1 MSYTGVYDKTIYYN
15 PVSKYCVISVKTND
29 QTVPQKARS
38 AFQHRDRLI
47 RFTAVGYELP
57 QTDRVS
63 MILDGEWQDGKY
75 GQQLQVESFE
85 EIVPQTRDGVRG
97 YLSSRLIKGVGEKT
111 ADLIVERFGADALRI
126 LEKEPERLLEIRG
139 ITPSKLEEIKASYD
153 ESRCLRGLM
162 ILLSPFNVTPATAT
176 KIYEH
181 FGAKSVD
188 ILQKNPFELCQ
199 ISGFG
204 FKRVD
209 AIVRKGNCKLN
220 DPMRIHGAIYAALDT
235 GRNENGHLY
244 LELETL
250 IKESSRLLNDRLAN
264 DQVRVTNEEIVA
276 VLEDMVLKGEVVSN
290 KNRVYQTTAFVQ
302 EDETAVNISKMLAAP
317 PDAVDITSILESI
330 RQNLG
335 MALSQR
341 QSEAVYMAFRSN
353 LSIITGSPG
362 TGKTTVLRA
371 IIEVFA
377 RLYPSKKIM
386 LAAPTGRA
394 SRRMAESTGRNDAKT
409 LHSVLGLLGDSGY
422 VKDKKKEPL
431 DADLIIVDESSMIDM
446 WLANHFFSRI
456 RPGAKVILVGD
467 VDQLQSVG
475 AGDVFRE
482 LINCG
487 RIPVTVLN
495 EIFRQKQD
503 SLIAHNAKAIN
514 EDSTNLYYGD
524 DFLFLK
530 CKTQEEAADIICTQ
544 FCDLVKKFGIE
555 KVQILSP
562 FRAEGLAAVEQLNRT
577 IRELVNPPEDEDI
590 PDLKIGSRYFRVGD
604 KDNHLFQ
611 SRLYPNGSDEFSE
624 QNRSLVHK
632 ILSTCLGVPNLWV
645 LKTKREDLGCVES
658 AEESAQYPD
667 YDYQGNLSFIKGST
681 EKPQMIIGK
690 KPICVCCGLPFN
702 AHRSIKCG
710 CSEMVVC
717 QDCGQTLPRQQ
728 TRYVEGAFHCNAC
741 LHICAACGRICR
753 DTMYPAYDRKGRLI
767 EVCQECFTAS
777 QEPCFAC
784 SVRNVCA
791 IIGNTLCH
799 HAAIHP
805 VGTEVT

>member
-139 ITPSKLEEIKASYD
+139 ITPAKLEEIKASFD

-209 AIVRKGNCKLN
+209 AIVRKGDCKLN

-264 DQVRVTNEEIVA
+264 DQVRVTNEEVVA

-371 IIEVFA
+371 IIEVFG

-604 KDNHLFQ
+604 KVMQNKNNAKASNGDIGFIRKIAVDDKNEMKVTIDFGTDRIVEYGMEDMGNVEIAYATTIHKSQGSEYDVVIIPVLRSHAIMLKRNLIYTAITRAKRRVILVGEKGMLFMAI
-611 SRLYPNGSDEFSE
+611 
-624 QNRSLVHK
+624 HK
-632 ILSTCLGVPNLWV
+632 NDTGVRNTLLG
-645 LKTKREDLGCVES
+645 E
-658 AEESAQYPD
+658 
-667 YDYQGNLSFIKGST
+667 
-681 EKPQMIIGK
+681 
-690 KPICVCCGLPFN
+690 
-702 AHRSIKCG
+702 
-710 CSEMVVC
+710 
-717 QDCGQTLPRQQ
+717 
-728 TRYVEGAFHCNAC
+728 
-741 LHICAACGRICR
+741 RINKYM
-753 DTMYPAYDRKGRLI
+753 TAYD
-767 EVCQECFTAS
+767 
-777 QEPCFAC
+777 
-784 SVRNVCA
+784 
-791 IIGNTLCH
+791 
-799 HAAIHP
+799 
-805 VGTEVT
+805 TEREKLKKVS